1 MHAENE
7 KSRRKIGEEFMVSG
21 CIKQYDECRYTL
33 FGAKR
38 KRKKRNSDRTRKT
51 TCMRKKAKKNSES
64 QLLAQ
69 NS

>member
-1 MHAENE
+1 MQRTKKVEE
-7 KSRRKIGEEFMVSG
+7 IGEEFMVSG

-38 KRKKRNSDRTRKT
+38 KRKERNSDRTRKT